1 MFLLFNILYNAKKDG
16 TTSVKGYATQ
26 SYVQLRKVE
35 RMINKLENANFV
47 KKYFNRECISLLK
60 EQKKFIEKAIKKQ
73 EELGILKEDSK
84 FSKPVENIVKEN
96 TRLSKEITKSNDITY
111 TSKREM
117 NRWNQIKRRWRPR
130 KNVNG

>member
-1 MFLLFNILYNAKKDG
+1 MQRKDG
-16 TTSVKGYATQ
+16 QTSVKGYATQ

-35 RMINKLENANFV
+35 KLINKLENANFV
-47 KKYFNRECISLLK
+47 KKYFNRESISLLK

-73 EELGILKEDSK
+73 EELGVLKEDSK

-96 TRLSKEITKSNDITY
+96 HSLTKEITKATDVNY

-117 NRWNQIKRRWRPR
+117 NRWNQRRGRGRPR
-130 KNVNG
+130 KILS